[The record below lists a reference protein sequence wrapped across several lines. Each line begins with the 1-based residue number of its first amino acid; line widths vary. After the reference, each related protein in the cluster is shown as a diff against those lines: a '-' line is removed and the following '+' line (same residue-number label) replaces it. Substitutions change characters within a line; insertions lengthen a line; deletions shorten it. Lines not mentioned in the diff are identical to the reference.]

1 MLLIVLPDV
10 TVEDDLLPRLR
21 RGDETAVIET
31 YERYFMPLYQYARFK
46 LGDRQQAQDVVS
58 EVFLKLIETI
68 GKPSAPRENLRA
80 WLFSLTRHQ
89 IVRLYGEPRQLSLE
103 EVEEWMPSPSD
114 QYPETML
121 GENIPLERVR
131 HALRMLNPDHQEVL
145 VLRFGQ
151 RLSMKETADLMGKS
165 VSAVKS
171 LQFRALDTLRL
182 ILIEPEVHHG

>member
-1 MLLIVLPDV
+1 
-10 TVEDDLLPRLR
+10 
-21 RGDETAVIET
+21 
-31 YERYFMPLYQYARFK
+31 
-46 LGDRQQAQDVVS
+46 
-58 EVFLKLIETI
+58 
-68 GKPSAPRENLRA
+68 
-80 WLFSLTRHQ
+80 
-89 IVRLYGEPRQLSLE
+89 
-103 EVEEWMPSPSD
+103 MPSPSD

-165 VSAVKS
+165 VSAIKS

-182 ILIEPEVHHG
+182 ILIEPEAHHG

>member
-1 MLLIVLPDV
+1 
-10 TVEDDLLPRLR
+10 
-21 RGDETAVIET
+21 
-31 YERYFMPLYQYARFK
+31 
-46 LGDRQQAQDVVS
+46 
-58 EVFLKLIETI
+58 
-68 GKPSAPRENLRA
+68 
-80 WLFSLTRHQ
+80 
-89 IVRLYGEPRQLSLE
+89 
-103 EVEEWMPSPSD
+103 MPSPSD